1 MCNKFAIRNKE
12 LFSPDVMANSHG
24 NVHPTH
30 TQNPS
35 SFFSAKHVS
44 NCQVVIN
51 VEDLAAT
58 DPDDSL
64 EHGAS
69 MKQQRLDLIKFTVF
83 HEKSD
88 VGEVAPWVTYL
99 VHSSLLISNY
109 KAELDRRA
117 TCSGKTFVNAW
128 LSGLS
133 KRAIC

>member
-1 MCNKFAIRNKE
+1 MCNKFATRNKD
-12 LFSPDVMANSHG
+12 LFSPDVLMMANWASWLEREKAKWHPHG
-24 NVHPTH
+24 NVHLTCTH

-58 DPDDSL
+58 GPDDSL

-88 VGEVAPWVTYL
+88 VGEVAP
-99 VHSSLLISNY
+99 
-109 KAELDRRA
+109 
-117 TCSGKTFVNAW
+117 
-128 LSGLS
+128 
-133 KRAIC
+133 

>member
-1 MCNKFAIRNKE
+1 MCNKFAIRNKD
-12 LFSPDVMANSHG
+12 LFSPDVMANWASWLEREKAKWHPHG

-35 SFFSAKHVS
+35 SFLSAKHVS

-83 HEKSD
+83 HKESD
-88 VGEVAPWVTYL
+88 VGEVTPMMIVVTYL
-99 VHSSLLISNY
+99 VHSSLLIQTS
-109 KAELDRRA
+109 
-117 TCSGKTFVNAW
+117 
-128 LSGLS
+128 
-133 KRAIC
+133 

>member
-12 LFSPDVMANSHG
+12 LFSPDVMANWASWLEREKAKWHPHG

-69 MKQQRLDLIKFTVF
+69 IKQQRLDLIKFTVF

-88 VGEVAPWVTYL
+88 VGEVAP
-99 VHSSLLISNY
+99 
-109 KAELDRRA
+109 
-117 TCSGKTFVNAW
+117 
-128 LSGLS
+128 
-133 KRAIC
+133 